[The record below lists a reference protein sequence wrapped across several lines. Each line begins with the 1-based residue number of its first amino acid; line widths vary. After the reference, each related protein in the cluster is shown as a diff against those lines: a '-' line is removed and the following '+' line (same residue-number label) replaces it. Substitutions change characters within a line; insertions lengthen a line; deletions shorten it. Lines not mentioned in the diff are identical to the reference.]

1 MSRTKGWKLVW
12 AVALAVGLWQ
22 FALLGFA
29 VSREGSV
36 SLWSGYATSWLSRLL
51 ISAPVIALGIVVG
64 CLTRP
69 QRPERRAAVIG
80 ALGSLPI
87 VLPVVF
93 PLDALQRLLVIVLGG
108 GSWEQIRAHFYGY
121 LSLWWLAN
129 AAYLMLSLSFMLG
142 VGAAV
147 AGWVGANYWRCGN
160 WAQFWRGPGGA
171 IVKGGL
177 VAGTVGAVLS
187 VARWF
192 GPVGAAMRSEA
203 LALGMV
209 WLPPPFWFIA
219 ILPLGGVCSGAVIT
233 ALLVSWRPRPIIGAF
248 AGSGIVLGLFSAGM
262 IYGAW
267 ARGTTAHATPS
278 LASVSVL
285 SLLFIT
291 AVTGA
296 IAGSFAGR
304 WRDEPTE

>member
-12 AVALAVGLWQ
+12 AVALAVALWQ

-51 ISAPVIALGIVVG
+51 TSAPVIALGIVVG

-69 QRPERRAAVIG
+69 QRPERRAAAVG
-80 ALGSLPI
+80 ALAALPI

-93 PLDALQRLLVIVLGG
+93 PIDALQRALVILLGG
-108 GSWEQIRAHFYGY
+108 GSWEQIRAYFYGY
-121 LSLWWLAN
+121 LSLRWLAN

-147 AGWVGANYWRCGN
+147 AGWVGANYWRRGN
-160 WAQFWRGPGGA
+160 WAQFWRGPAGA

-187 VARWF
+187 IARWF
-192 GPVGAAMRSEA
+192 GIVEPSIGSRS
-203 LALGMV
+203 LALGV
-209 WLPPPFWFIA
+209 TSLPAPFWFIVV
-219 ILPLGGVCSGAVIT
+219 LHLSGVCSGAVIT

-248 AGSGIVLGLFSAGM
+248 AGSGITLGLFSAGM
-262 IYGAW
+262 IYDAW
-267 ARGTTAHATPS
+267 VRGSTVHATPILLVGS
-278 LASVSVL
+278 A
-285 SLLFIT
+285 LFIT

-296 IAGSFAGR
+296 TAGSFAGR